1 MNVTTIGIDLAKTV
15 FSIHGT
21 DQYGKV
27 VVRKQLSRKKRADY
41 LGHFDGKNG
50 VPSENLLI
58 KIDQSRAATP
68 TRRVLQRHR

>member
-41 LGHFDGKNG
+41 LGHVDGKNG

-58 KIDQSRAATP
+58 KIDQ
-68 TRRVLQRHR
+68 